1 MGNKIYLYAQ
11 IQGGSGSHGLS
22 REKMNYRYCRIRPKG
37 MHKTYF
43 YIAGDALG
51 GIDGNSYVLI
61 PLGEEN
67 RIVTGKVLE
76 VILCTEET
84 APFPVESTKRI
95 IRIISMEEYGEAD
108 EDSVW
113 DYNSDEANEIKGSL
127 ARFLGKYRG
136 ESPVYTGY
144 TNNKPELEMAKS
156 CGCFY
161 CERIF
166 DPQEI
171 EEWIYESRIDYLG
184 TAICPYCGNDTVIGE
199 LTGIPISKSYLH
211 EMYVAHFQ

>member
-1 MGNKIYLYAQ
+1 
-11 IQGGSGSHGLS
+11 
-22 REKMNYRYCRIRPKG
+22 

-84 APFPVESTKRI
+84 APFPVESTKGI
-95 IRIISMEEYGEAD
+95 IRIISMEEYGE
-108 EDSVW
+108 V
-113 DYNSDEANEIKGSL
+113 DEANEIKGSL
-127 ARFLGKYRG
+127 TRFLGKYRG

-161 CERIF
+161 CEQIF

-211 EMYVAHFQ
+211 KMYVAYFQ